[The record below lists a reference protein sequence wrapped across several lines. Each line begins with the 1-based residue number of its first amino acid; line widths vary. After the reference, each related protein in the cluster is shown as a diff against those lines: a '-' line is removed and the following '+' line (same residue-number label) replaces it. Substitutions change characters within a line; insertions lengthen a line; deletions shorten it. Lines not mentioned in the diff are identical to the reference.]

1 MHFWKM
7 VQTLIMIEH
16 ETCSQLYHVVYI
28 ISDITLYNDTE
39 FFSVGLNS
47 ISGHLTAGPTI

>member
-1 MHFWKM
+1 M

-16 ETCSQLYHVVYI
+16 ETCSQLYYVVYI

-39 FFSVGLNS
+39 FLSVGLNS